1 MIDGNNG
8 CRTKSKLTI
17 TVKRLR
23 KYNYQSRVVAKQTNK
38 QTNKQ
43 TKRLRDTK
51 TDKRLGRKHTKGRKI
66 HAYK

>member
-38 QTNKQ
+38 QT
-43 TKRLRDTK
+43 KRLRDTK

>member
-38 QTNKQ
+38 QTNKKAQ
-43 TKRLRDTK
+43 RHKN
-51 TDKRLGRKHTKGRKI
+51 
-66 HAYK
+66 

>member
-8 CRTKSKLTI
+8 CRKKSKLTI

-23 KYNYQSRVVAKQTNK
+23 KYNYQSRVVAK